1 MSVLLLT
8 VILKIFMYLIKRR
21 KNKLLKLFLIT
32 IFLLICLI
40 QG

>member
-1 MSVLLLT
+1 MAVLLLT